1 MTTKHCP
8 QCNTDRPLSAFGT
21 DRRTLD
27 GFRRL
32 CRSCRAEN
40 RRTHTT
46 IKRNLS
52 RRDRA
57 A

>member
-1 MTTKHCP
+1 MDTRHCP
-8 QCNTDRPLSAFGT
+8 QCNTARPLSAFGT

-40 RRTHTT
+40 RRIHTT

>member
-1 MTTKHCP
+1 MDTRHCP
-8 QCNTDRPLSAFGT
+8 QCNTARSLSAFGT

-40 RRTHTT
+40 RRIHTT
-46 IKRNLS
+46 TQRNLS